1 MKRISAFIKPGAV
14 QVLEDYFVGRGRPVV
29 KTYIKDHERVATR
42 SVFWRDN
49 EYVVDII
56 KNVKIEVVLEEN
68 EVDNALR
75 HISRFL
81 YKEDGNDHEYE
92 YALRLKPR
100 ISERNVITEG
110 GRWVSLPPGQERIIP
125 EDVPVAKQNEVL
137 EVVDVCP

>member
-14 QVLEDYFVGRGRPVV
+14 QVLEDYFAGRGHLVV
-29 KTYIKDHERVATR
+29 KTYTKDHDQVATR

-68 EVDNALR
+68 EVDDALR

-81 YKEDGNDHEYE
+81 YEEDGNDREYE

-100 ISERNVITEG
+100 ISERNVITKG
-110 GRWVSLPPGQERIIP
+110 GRWVSLPPRQERIIP
-125 EDVPVAKQNEVL
+125 EDIPVAKQNEVL
-137 EVVDVCP
+137 AVIDVCP

>member
-14 QVLEDYFVGRGRPVV
+14 QVLEDYFVGRGSPVV
-29 KTYIKDHERVATR
+29 KTYIKEQEQVATR

-68 EVDNALR
+68 EVDDALR

-81 YKEDGNDHEYE
+81 YEEDGNDREYE

-100 ISERNVITEG
+100 MSEKSVITEG
-110 GRWVSLPPGQERIIP
+110 GRWVSLPPRQERIIP
-125 EDVPVAKQNEVL
+125 EEVLVVKQNEVL
-137 EVVDVCP
+137 AVIDVCP